1 MTAEEYIRD
10 PRFETLCLGVFVSNK
25 YSFVLR
31 GRVSIREW
39 VTNQLWAD
47 MVVICHHAQ
56 FDCFILNHIF
66 GIKPRGIIC
75 TMSMSRAVNGPLQKA
90 SLEALSTKYNLGEK
104 TTPYNKFIGKHWKDM
119 DRNLQNELCDGCLND
134 CRLTMQLYEI
144 LKKDFPKEEYGIVD
158 MTVRMFTEPKF
169 IGDVELFEREASEER
184 KRKDLLLSDLDITE
198 AHLQSSATMVRLL
211 GEAGETVEMKLGPP
225 RKNGIRV
232 PIPALAASDMYMQE
246 LSARDDAAGEIARA
260 RLSVKSTI
268 KETRA
273 ARLAGMAR
281 RGSMPVYLGYFR
293 AVTGRW
299 GGGDLS
305 NMTNLPK
312 KSTLRSGLTAPLGHK
327 IVKVDFSQIE
337 YRILCALSGQLD
349 KLEAL
354 DEGRDIYCEFGTK
367 LFGYEV
373 TKNQKIERDFSKK
386 IVLGCGYGQGKDK
399 CAFTA
404 RGAGYNFH
412 REITDKAIELYR
424 FDHYKVVEFWE
435 HCDKRLKLMETSNYY
450 KDTRHTHFILPVVI
464 EDSTLI
470 MPNGTEHK
478 FDLVWSN
485 AELKMWRRTNKG
497 DGQQGISSDGAQTL
511 LTKGYTRYWGGALTE
526 FLCQALARIR
536 LSDLMLSLKR
546 EHGINP
552 CLLVHDEYVTI
563 VPDNRAEE
571 ARDIIVEHA
580 CRPSPWW
587 SDGPSFKAEGKIS
600 ERYGDLGR

>member
-1 MTAEEYIRD
+1 
-10 PRFETLCLGVFVSNK
+10 
-25 YSFVLR
+25 
-31 GRVSIREW
+31 
-39 VTNQLWAD
+39 

-66 GIKPRGIIC
+66 GVKPRGIIC

-90 SLEALSTKYNLGEK
+90 NLEALCEKYKLGPK
-104 TTPYNKFIGKHWKDM
+104 TVPYNKFIGKHWKDM
-119 DRNLQNELCDGCLND
+119 DKDLRDEVCNGCLDD
-134 CRLTMQLYEI
+134 CHRTMQLYEI
-144 LKKDFPKEEYGIVD
+144 LKKDFPREEYGIVD

-169 IGDVELFEREASEER
+169 MGDAELFEKEADEDR
-184 KRKDLLLSDLDITE
+184 LRKDALLYVLNITE
-198 AHLQSSATMVRLL
+198 ADLQSSATMVRLL
-211 GEAGETVEMKLGPP
+211 GVAGETVEMKLGPP

-232 PIPALAASDMYMQE
+232 PIPALAASDSYMLE
-246 LSARDDAAGEIARA
+246 LATRDDLPGEIARA
-260 RLSVKSTI
+260 RLNVKSTI

-273 ARLAGMAR
+273 ARLASMAR
-281 RGSMPVYLGYFR
+281 RGPMPVYLGYFR

-299 GGGDLS
+299 GGGDRS

-312 KSTLRSGLTAPLGHK
+312 KSALRSGLMAPPGHQ
-327 IVKVDFSQIE
+327 IVKVDFSQVE
-337 YRILCALSGQLD
+337 YRILCGLSGQAD
-349 KLEAL
+349 KLRAL
-354 DEGRDIYCEFGTK
+354 NEGRNIYLEFGTK
-367 LFGYEV
+367 LFDRTI
-373 TKNQKIERDFSKK
+373 TKDDKDEYMLSKK
-386 IVLGCGYGQGKDK
+386 IVLGAGYGTGKDK

-404 RGAGYNFH
+404 KGAGYNFP
-412 REITDKAIELYR
+412 RVITDRAIELYR
-424 FDHYKVVEFWE
+424 DEHYKVVEFWKE
-435 HCDKRLKLMETSNYY
+435 CDKLLKAMETLHA
-450 KDTRHTHFILPVVI
+450 DCCIGPVMVY
-464 EDSTLI
+464 EQVLE

-497 DGQQGISSDGAQTL
+497 DGQQGANSDGAQTL
-511 LTKGYTRYWGGALTE
+511 LTKGYTHYWGGALTE
-526 FLCQALARIR
+526 FLCQALARVR

-587 SDGPSFKAEGKIS
+587 SYGPSFKAEGKIS
-600 ERYGDLGR
+600 ERYGDDT